1 LPKFHRNSTFGPGP
15 RRKLDRN
22 ERARFKFLVR
32 AHARAG
38 TLSAKGEWVA
48 LALLKRL
55 GEDGQ
60 CDPSHQTLADDVGC
74 CERTAERACIRL
86 AELGLLRWAQRLVRA
101 GWRAEQTSNAYELMP
116 TAELPVPASGRQK
129 VGVTLKQVFSS
140 VRRVA
145 RALSGPAE
153 GSDEWGRMNAQR
165 QLELLGAA

>member
-1 LPKFHRNSTFGPGP
+1 MPVFHRNSTFGPGP

-38 TLSAKGEWVA
+38 TLPAKQEWISN
-48 LALLKRL
+48 ALLKRL

-74 CERTAERACIRL
+74 CEKTAERACTHL
-86 AELGLLRWAQRLVRA
+86 AELGLLRWTQRLVRN
-101 GWRAEQTSNAYELMP
+101 GWRAEQTSNAYELVP
-116 TAELPVPASGRQK
+116 TAGLPAPACDRQK

-140 VRRVA
+140 VRRAVRGL
-145 RALSGPAE
+145 RAPTE
-153 GSDEWGRMNAQR
+153 GDDEWGRMNAQR
-165 QLELLGAA
+165 QLQLLGAA